1 MFQAE
6 SGKVNDVAVAL
17 NHQCISYELGCV
29 MFVLYE
35 FGMVLVKTLALGYR
49 RFANGRCFTV
59 TLLLDPYVH
68 YK

>member
-35 FGMVLVKTLALGYR
+35 FGMFFVKTLALRSDIENLPMG
-49 RFANGRCFTV
+49 TV
-59 TLLLDPYVH
+59 LRLH
-68 YK
+68 YC